1 MSEHIGNEKK
11 SLWRYIRLQFEV
23 IHAFNI
29 LLCERN
35 QRCQVTSHLNND
47 NKGKIK
53 DVLSKGTPNC
63 ALPQPI
69 RSNDEFPNGDK
80 NYLIKDTQVLIQIF

>member
-1 MSEHIGNEKK
+1 MSELIGNEKK

-23 IHAFNI
+23 IRAFNI

-35 QRCQVTSHLNND
+35 QRFQARSHLSND
-47 NKGKIK
+47 NKCNIK
-53 DVLSKGTPNC
+53 DVLSKETPNC

-80 NYLIKDTQVLIQIF
+80 NYLIKDTQVLIRIF

>member
-23 IHAFNI
+23 IHAFNV

-35 QRCQVTSHLNND
+35 QRCEIRSNLNND
-47 NKGKIK
+47 NKSGIK
-53 DVLSKGTPNC
+53 DLLSKGAPNC
-63 ALPQPI
+63 VLSQPI
-69 RSNDEFPNGDK
+69 RPNDKFPNGDK
-80 NYLIKDTQVLIQIF
+80 KYLIKDTQVIIEIF

>member
-35 QRCQVTSHLNND
+35 QRCEVRSNSNND
-47 NKGKIK
+47 TKNNIK
-53 DVLSKGTPNC
+53 DLLSKGAPNC
-63 ALPQPI
+63 VLSQPM
-69 RSNDEFPNGDK
+69 RPNDKFSNGDK
-80 NYLIKDTQVLIQIF
+80 NYLIKDTQVLIEIF

>member
-1 MSEHIGNEKK
+1 MSELIGNEKK

-35 QRCQVTSHLNND
+35 QRCEVMSNLNND
-47 NKGKIK
+47 NKSSIK
-53 DVLSKGTPNC
+53 DSSSKGASNC
-63 ALPQPI
+63 VVAQPV
-69 RSNDEFPNGDK
+69 RSNDKFPNGDK
-80 NYLIKDTQVLIQIF
+80 NYLIKDTQVLIRIF

>member
-11 SLWRYIRLQFEV
+11 SLWRYIRLQLEV

-35 QRCQVTSHLNND
+35 QRCEGRSNSKND
-47 NKGKIK
+47 NKGNIK
-53 DVLSKGTPNC
+53 DLLSKAAPNC
-63 ALPQPI
+63 VVAQPI
-69 RSNDEFPNGDK
+69 RSNDKFPNCDK
-80 NYLIKDTQVLIQIF
+80 NYLIKDTQVIIRIF